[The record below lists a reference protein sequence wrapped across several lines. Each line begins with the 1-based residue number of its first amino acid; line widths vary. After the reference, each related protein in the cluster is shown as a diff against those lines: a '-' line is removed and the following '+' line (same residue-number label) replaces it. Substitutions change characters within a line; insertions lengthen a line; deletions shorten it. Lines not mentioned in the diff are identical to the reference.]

1 MKRSFTIN
9 SRWSFLHLFGYKELA
24 DFAMQRENILGIST
38 GIEKI
43 KETTKEILSD
53 VKPEYTLSEIIEC
66 LKGASLKEEYEYD
79 EGDSI
84 ALIINGEEDGY
95 KHIYL
100 SEEEPYGKSKY
111 DYDYQID
118 INRSQHIDYNVE
130 EVINANL
137 DIDNEFVRDIVYGVI
152 TYENEIIEIANK
164 YMKNWDISRIDKTG
178 AAILKMAIYELK
190 YTDTPHIVV
199 INEAVE
205 LAKKY
210 SDDSVRKII
219 NAVLDKMIKE

>member
-1 MKRSFTIN
+1 MK
-9 SRWSFLHLFGYKELA
+9 SRREL
-24 DFAMQRENILGIST
+24 R
-38 GIEKI
+38 EKI
-43 KETTKEILSD
+43 MIIL
-53 VKPEYTLSEIIEC
+53 
-66 LKGASLKEEYEYD
+66 
-79 EGDSI
+79 
-84 ALIINGEEDGY
+84 
-95 KHIYL
+95 
-100 SEEEPYGKSKY
+100 
-111 DYDYQID
+111 YQID

-130 EVINANL
+130 EIISENL
-137 DIDNEFVRDIVYGVI
+137 DIDNEFVRDIVYGII
-152 TYENEIIEIANK
+152 TYEDEIINLANK

-190 YTDTPHIVV
+190 YTDTPHIVI

>member
-1 MKRSFTIN
+1 MKSRS
-9 SRWSFLHLFGYKELA
+9 EL
-24 DFAMQRENILGIST
+24 R
-38 GIEKI
+38 EKI
-43 KETTKEILSD
+43 MVIL
-53 VKPEYTLSEIIEC
+53 
-66 LKGASLKEEYEYD
+66 
-79 EGDSI
+79 
-84 ALIINGEEDGY
+84 
-95 KHIYL
+95 
-100 SEEEPYGKSKY
+100 
-111 DYDYQID
+111 YQID

-130 EVINANL
+130 EIISANL

-152 TYENEIIEIANK
+152 TYEDEIINIANK

-210 SDDSVRKII
+210 SEDSVRKII